1 MLRDRFVVLSAL
13 LCLSLSAQAQ
23 EFAPSTTFR
32 PEAFRRPAAGAD
44 RLFSPSTAQV
54 FYEMGYDLAHSG
66 DVTGPVAQQAITF
79 LEAAG
84 NLGGSANKIQALL
97 LRLACRHA
105 ERDYSRQVKGWLVGY
120 VDDSADVGLVKEA
133 VRYLLDRLN
142 SREQREQLLEEL
154 LAGLSGKNDIVDSD
168 LATLLGLLKAEKGDF
183 DAAQSHLIRAYQKN
197 KYNKVAFGKLAELVP
212 DRIGPATYLEHLRL
226 VLRENPLDV
235 AAALDFAQYAERLQL
250 YEVAAGVYAY
260 CADLFGHLYPSKP
273 LPAHIYL
280 PWVIS
285 NYNTEVNRHKAL
297 QIAQLVRQTNRFDI
311 LLEALAGKAAL
322 EIGDVEEAKRIFQVA
337 EQKAQQLIQQGPG
350 SGEAGQEPSAQV
362 PPPRISA
369 KQFAWFY
376 CFAYRDPTKALDW
389 ANKAYST
396 DPNSSAA
403 AALLAYALVMN
414 QQMEWA
420 KPLIENHERNQIADL
435 AYARILLA
443 EGKKDAGI
451 EALTEAIAKDPGS
464 LAAERAK
471 QILTEQGGQY
481 VPPVDPD
488 VMLNVLQDRFGK
500 RLTPVFVSPE
510 KIMSVQISV
519 RGNEFAYGSEFDG
532 NITIVNDSAEPLVI
546 SDDGLFT
553 GNIRIDAHVTG
564 DITKEIPN
572 LVSCSIRR
580 TFLLEPQQA
589 MPASLP
595 LVTGELKRVLSTYPQ
610 ASLQI
615 EFILYID
622 PVTTEQ
628 GQVTN
633 RLADVKPIRMVV
645 SRPGIELTA
654 KYLRNRFNSIST
666 GQAGQKVKIAQL
678 FVGLLKEQYAMA
690 EHGVLYRFKYADW
703 MPALLKSAL
712 LHESGLLLNPAD
724 NEWSVKVHT
733 MADMVSLPL
742 DHELTTV
749 LAKNLN
755 NTNWPVR
762 LMTMYLLAKSEDGKF
777 DRVLNWSAE
786 HDPSRLVRDMAEALS
801 AAASAESAG
810 PTAALTPAPQRIG
823 PPRL

>member
-1 MLRDRFVVLSAL
+1 
-13 LCLSLSAQAQ
+13 LSAQAQ
-23 EFAPSTTFR
+23 EFAPATRSR
-32 PEAFRRPAAGAD
+32 PEAFGRTAAEAG

-66 DVTGPVAQQAITF
+66 DITGPVAQQAITF

-84 NLGGSANKIQALL
+84 NLGGAASDVQALL

-120 VDDSADVGLVKEA
+120 VDESADVGLVKEA

-154 LAGLSGKNDIVDSD
+154 LAGLSGRNDVVDSD
-168 LATLLGLLKAEKGDF
+168 LATLLGLLKAEKGDL
-183 DAAQSHLIRAYQKN
+183 DTAQSHLVRAYQKN
-197 KYNKVAFGKLAELVP
+197 KYNKVAFAKLAELVP

-226 VLRENPLDV
+226 VLRENPMDV
-235 AAALDFAQYAERLQL
+235 DAALDFARYAERLQL

-260 CADLFGHLYPSKP
+260 CADLFGYMYPAKHLPP
-273 LPAHIYL
+273 HIYL

-285 NYNTEVNRHKAL
+285 NYNTEDNRHKAL
-297 QIAQLVRQTNRFDI
+297 QIAQRVRQTNRFDI

-322 EIGDVEEAKRIFQVA
+322 EMGDVEEAKRIFRSA
-337 EQKAQQLIQQGPG
+337 EQRAQQLIKQGPG
-350 SGEAGQEPSAQV
+350 TQEPSAQA
-362 PPPRISA
+362 PAAQISA

-396 DPNSSAA
+396 DPNSSAS

-414 QQMEWA
+414 EQMEWA
-420 KPLIENHERNQIADL
+420 KPLIENRDNSQIAGL
-435 AYARILLA
+435 AHARILLA
-443 EGKKDAGI
+443 EGKKDAGL
-451 EALTEAIAKDPGS
+451 EALTEAIGKDPGS
-464 LAAERAK
+464 LAAERARG
-471 QILTEQGGQY
+471 ILTEQGSQY
-481 VPPVDPD
+481 VPPVDPG

-510 KIMSVQISV
+510 KIVSVQFSV
-519 RGNEFAYGSEFDG
+519 RGNEFSYGSEFDG
-532 NITIVNDSAEPLVI
+532 NIAVINHWSEPLVI
-546 SDDGLFT
+546 SDDGLST
-553 GNIRIDAHVTG
+553 GIIRIDAHVTG
-564 DITKEIPN
+564 DVTKQIPK
-572 LVSCSIRR
+572 LVSRSIRS
-580 TFLLEPQQA
+580 TFVLEPEQA
-589 MPASLP
+589 MSTSLP

-610 ASLQI
+610 ANLQI
-615 EFILYID
+615 EFTLYID

-633 RLADVKPIRMVV
+633 RLADVEPIKMVV

-703 MPALLKSAL
+703 MQALLKSAL

-755 NTNWPVR
+755 NTRWPVR

-801 AAASAESAG
+801 AAASSESTG
-810 PTAALTPAPQRIG
+810 PTAALNPGPQRIA